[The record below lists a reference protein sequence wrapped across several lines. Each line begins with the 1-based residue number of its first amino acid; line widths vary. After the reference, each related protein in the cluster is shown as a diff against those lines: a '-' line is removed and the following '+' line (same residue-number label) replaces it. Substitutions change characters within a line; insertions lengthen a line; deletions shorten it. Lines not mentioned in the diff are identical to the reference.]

1 MPHTGTQAVY
11 SASAIYVNIYCAC
24 ILYPHLVCSKASY
37 TVYMAKEEKYHK
49 KEQKK
54 PKKEVMTKAAKLAI
68 YRGKL

>member
-1 MPHTGTQAVY
+1 M
-11 SASAIYVNIYCAC
+11 
-24 ILYPHLVCSKASY
+24 LVLLDSTCNY
-37 TVYMAKEEKYHK
+37 IEYLAKSCYNGSISLNKETTMKGKSPK